1 MGWWNRSQPSN
12 AWRIGMTKEQRAAR
26 DRLIAYAQRPDV
38 YYPPTPE
45 ECRTAYEMIEALHG
59 ALADIDSVG
68 VDFGH
73 YESAAR
79 TMQEHAQKAL
89 GTGK

>member
-1 MGWWNRSQPSN
+1 
-12 AWRIGMTKEQRAAR
+12 MTKAQELARA
-26 DRLIAYAQRPDV
+26 RLIAYSQQPDV

-45 ECRTAYEMIEALHG
+45 ECHAAYELIRSLEG
-59 ALADIDSVG
+59 ALIDIDAVG

-79 TMQEHAQKAL
+79 TMHKRAGKAL
-89 GTGK
+89 WGSK

>member
-1 MGWWNRSQPSN
+1 
-12 AWRIGMTKEQRAAR
+12 MTKAQELARA
-26 DRLIAYAQRPDV
+26 RLVAYAQQPDV

-45 ECRTAYEMIEALHG
+45 ECHAAYELIQAMESALIDIE
-59 ALADIDSVG
+59 SVG

-89 GTGK
+89 GSDE